1 MAGGLTV
8 VGIAVAGCPDELASV
23 REGSGRVVTHECGEG
38 PEQTAA
44 AAGANSM
51 ACSGEVLPTCS
62 PGWTGP
68 ACDWPCDG
76 AECSFASY
84 CHGDGRTWGLAA
96 FGARLFEATAGATDE
111 ELHASFEQFVV
122 EHPEDVGLTAG
133 VSPEDLDLV
142 PAPVFRGPAGR
153 LEVLRLQQRYRGIPV
168 YGPDGTVRVTLGP
181 RGAIAFDGAIV
192 DGRQDWAN
200 VEEHASEA
208 VARRSILAHAAE
220 RSGLPVEELE
230 IASVRLVAVPRV
242 QRIGWAGT
250 VRSGLSP
257 VTTIVVDADPEASVP
272 LPIIHAEHI
281 EAAGLVDE
289 VDISVMAEDPASD
302 VFGPPDDTASLAQL
316 FDASPLRGSTRGGE
330 VIVGT
335 ERVVGYDL
343 SSAMSFMDIGPVPPL
358 VSVTTDFD
366 ALPGTIAYDVQNHYV
381 RVQSFYAFVDRYMAG
396 VWDSLNVVPGV
407 SPGQFEPRV
416 MLWVQPGFDLCP
428 TQSYC
433 ANYVSLEGVDPALVA
448 DEYEQPLGGPTLENG
463 SSIAIEFPGASAH
476 VLAHEFGHIV
486 DLFAAPYFVGAG
498 LGCTGAPGC
507 MPSCQ
512 PDTSEEAPALR
523 EAVAQVFTIA
533 ATSELFPMATF
544 DDCDPLLAISLGGD
558 GIPHNDA
565 CRPGGEP
572 YSHFLDP
579 ASCAV
584 GAHCDHDFV
593 AQEDPPTGLCA
604 QSRGYRVDSLHQG
617 FWEIFHGESCAATP
631 PYVCTPMNLPP
642 GLSARDAFM
651 PAFLYALRIDANS
664 FRQFIDAFATHVSC
678 NLGAAVYQEVN
689 DVLCHHDLRA
699 CGAPPPAICETCGN
713 GVREGSE
720 ICDGNDLGGASCA
733 GLEFS
738 GGLLA
743 CDASCMLDTSMCDA
757 AEGADVTG
765 ATDVGNDVT
774 GAGAADGDATGG
786 GGVIDD
792 GGGCECSTGS
802 TRGDLAPAVL
812 GLLALVGVRRRRR
825 ARANA
830 LVVTLTGLV
839 AQACSDPTDRTETEA
854 SNGDPST
861 TSESGSENGARET
874 MGESLPQWAL
884 GVFSSEADDVG
895 MSFSNNP
902 YWWGKIEI
910 MASGTFLLDWY
921 VCSERQ
927 EHQEFRWTLADDGG
941 SLSVQTEPPA
951 GVFTY
956 GNGNRVS
963 EVIVEPGESCDTI
976 AIRYFDVEGMIWG
989 ESHYHRGDVCTQVT
1003 GPDGCTFTF
1012 EWCDGTPP
1020 PPCE

>member
-1 MAGGLTV
+1 MLTA
-8 VGIAVAGCPDELASV
+8 VGAATACSPGELATM
-23 REGSGRVVTHECGEG
+23 RDGSGRAAQVCFEG
-38 PEQTAA
+38 PERAV
-44 AAGANSM
+44 AAGANAR

-68 ACDWPCDG
+68 GCDWPCDG

-96 FGARLFEATAGATDE
+96 FGARLFEASPKLPDE
-111 ELHASFEQFVV
+111 EIHALFEQFVV
-122 EHPEDVGLTAG
+122 EHPEDLGLAAG

-142 PAPVFRGPAGR
+142 PAPAFRAPAGK
-153 LEVLRLQQRYRGIPV
+153 LEVLRFEQKYRGIPV

-200 VEEHASEA
+200 VEEHASEGL
-208 VARRSILAHAAE
+208 ARRSILSHAVE
-220 RSGLPVEELE
+220 RSGLSVGELE
-230 IASVRLVAVPRV
+230 LASLRLVAVPRV
-242 QRIGWAGT
+242 QRVGWMGT

-272 LPIIHAEHI
+272 LPILHAEHI
-281 EAAGLVDE
+281 EAAGLADE
-289 VDISVMAEDPASD
+289 VDVSVLAEDPASD
-302 VFGPPDDTASLAQL
+302 VFGSPDQTASLAQL

-343 SSAMSFMDIGPVPPL
+343 SSAMSFMGINTVPPL
-358 VSVTTDFD
+358 ASVTTNFD
-366 ALPGTIAYDVQNHYV
+366 AAPGTIAYDVQNDYV
-381 RVQSFYAFVDRYMAG
+381 RVQSYYAFVDQYMAG
-396 VWDSLNVVPGV
+396 VWESLNVVP
-407 SPGQFEPRV
+407 SIPPGQFEPRV

-428 TQSYC
+428 MQSYC
-433 ANYVSLEGVDPALVA
+433 ANYVSLEGLPTESIA
-448 DEYEQPLGGPTLENG
+448 DEYEQPFGGPTLENG
-463 SSIAIEFPGASAH
+463 SRIAIEFPGASAH

-544 DDCDPLLAISLGGD
+544 DDCDPLPAISLGAD
-558 GIPHNDA
+558 GAPHNDA

-584 GAHCDHDFV
+584 GAHCDHDFA
-593 AQEDPPTGLCA
+593 AQVDPPTGLCA
-604 QSRGYRVDSLHQG
+604 QSRGYRVDSLHQA
-617 FWEIFHGESCAATP
+617 FWEIFHGERCAATP

-642 GLSARDAFM
+642 GLSASDAFM

-664 FRQFIDAFATHVSC
+664 VRQFIDAFATHVSC
-678 NLGAAVYQEVN
+678 NLGAVVYQEVN
-689 DVLCHHDLRA
+689 EVLCHHDLRA
-699 CGAPPPAICETCGN
+699 CGAPPPATCETCGN
-713 GVREGSE
+713 GVREDSE
-720 ICDGNDLGGASCA
+720 LCDGNDLGGASCV

-765 ATDVGNDVT
+765 ATDVDNDVT
-774 GAGAADGDATGG
+774 GPGATDGDATGG
-786 GGVIDD
+786 GGVNDD

-802 TRGDLAPAVL
+802 NRGADLVPTGL
-812 GLLALVGVRRRRR
+812 GLLALVGARRRRRR

-830 LVVTLTGLV
+830 LVVALTGLA
-839 AQACSDPTDRTETEA
+839 AQACSAPTVRTETEA
-854 SNGDPST
+854 SDEDPST
-861 TSESGSENGARET
+861 TGESGSESGSTEAVG
-874 MGESLPQWAL
+874 GPLPQWAL
-884 GVFSSEADDVG
+884 GDFSSAVDKVG
-895 MSFSNNP
+895 MSFSDNLYAWANVH
-902 YWWGKIEI
+902 IDET
-910 MASGTFLLDWY
+910 GTFLLDMY
-921 VCSERQ
+921 VCAERQ
-927 EHQEFRWTLADDGG
+927 ELQAFRWTSASDGQ
-941 SLSVQTEPPA
+941 SLNIQPVPPSE
-951 GVFTY
+951 VFTF
-956 GNGNRVS
+956 GNGSQVS
-963 EVIVEPGESCDTI
+963 EVIVEPSDSCDTI
-976 AIRYFDVEGMIWG
+976 VVRSFHVEALSWS
-989 ESHYHRGDVCTQVT
+989 ESHYHRGNVCARTTV
-1003 GPDGCTFTF
+1003 PDGCAFTY
-1012 EWCDGTPP
+1012 EWCDNKPP

>member
-1 MAGGLTV
+1 M
-8 VGIAVAGCPDELASV
+8 
-23 REGSGRVVTHECGEG
+23 REGSGRAVAQACIEG
-38 PEQTAA
+38 AERSERTAT
-44 AAGANSM
+44 AAGANAT

-68 ACDWPCDG
+68 GCDWPCDG

-96 FGARLFEATAGATDE
+96 FGARLFEASPKLEDE
-111 ELHASFEQFVV
+111 VLHALFEQFVV
-122 EHPEDVGLTAG
+122 EHPEDVGLAEG

-142 PAPVFRGPAGR
+142 PAPAFRAPAGG
-153 LEVLRLQQRYRGIPV
+153 LELLRLQQRYRGIPV

-200 VEEHASEA
+200 VEEHASEDL
-208 VARRSILAHAAE
+208 ARRSILAHAVE
-220 RSGLPVEELE
+220 RSELSVGELE
-230 IASVRLVAVPRV
+230 LASLRLVAVPRV
-242 QRIGWAGT
+242 QRIGWMGT

-257 VTTIVVDADPEASVP
+257 VATIVVDADPEASVP
-272 LPIIHAEHI
+272 LPILHAEHI

-302 VFGPPDDTASLAQL
+302 VFGPPNDTASLAQL
-316 FDASPLRGSTRGGE
+316 FDASPLRGSIRGGE

-343 SSAMSFMDIGPVPPL
+343 SSAMSFMDINTVPPL
-358 VSVTTDFD
+358 ASMTADFD
-366 ALPGTIAYDVQNHYV
+366 ALPGTIAYDVQNDYV
-381 RVQSFYAFVDRYMAG
+381 RVQSYYAFVDQYMAG
-396 VWDSLNVVPGV
+396 VWESLNVVPSV
-407 SPGQFEPRV
+407 PPDLFAPRV

-428 TQSYC
+428 MQSYC
-433 ANYVSLEGVDPALVA
+433 ANYVSLEGIPPDFVA
-448 DEYEQPLGGPTLENG
+448 DEYEQPLDGSVLEHG
-463 SSIAIEFPGASAH
+463 SRIAIEFPGASAH

-544 DDCDPLLAISLGGD
+544 DDCDPLPAISLGAD
-558 GIPHNDA
+558 GAPHNDA

-584 GAHCDHDFV
+584 GAHCDHDFA
-593 AQEDPPTGLCA
+593 AQVDPPTGLCA
-604 QSRGYRVDSLHQG
+604 QSRGYRVDSLHQA
-617 FWEIFHGESCAATP
+617 FWEIFHGERCAATP

-642 GLSARDAFM
+642 GLSASDAFM
-651 PAFLYALRIDANS
+651 PAFLYVLRVDANS

-689 DVLCHHDLRA
+689 EVLCHHDLRA

-720 ICDGNDLGGASCA
+720 LCDGNDLGGASCA

-765 ATDVGNDVT
+765 ATDVGIDVT
-774 GAGAADGDATGG
+774 GAGATDDGATGG
-786 GGVIDD
+786 GGVNAGS
-792 GGGCECSTGS
+792 GGGCECSAASNRGADLVPTG
-802 TRGDLAPAVL
+802 L
-812 GLLALVGVRRRRR
+812 GLLALVGARRRRRR

-830 LVVTLTGLV
+830 LAVTLTGLV
-839 AQACSDPTDRTETEA
+839 AQACSDPTVRTEAEA
-854 SNGDPST
+854 SNGDSST
-861 TSESGSENGARET
+861 TGESGSENGATET
-874 MGESLPQWAL
+874 MAEPLPQWAF

-895 MSFSNNP
+895 MSFSDNP

-910 MASGTFLLDWY
+910 MASGSFLLDWY

-927 EHQEFRWTLADDGG
+927 ERQEFRWTLADDGR
-941 SLSVQTEPPA
+941 SLNVQTQPPVE
-951 GVFTY
+951 VFTF
-956 GNGNRVS
+956 GNGNQVS
-963 EVIVEPGESCDTI
+963 EVIVEPGDTCDALVVRSFHIETMTWVPNE
-976 AIRYFDVEGMIWG
+976 F
-989 ESHYHRGDVCTQVT
+989 HRGDVCTKVT